1 MTTTDLD
8 HAVPDALRYGA
19 DHALADTID
28 LGHDQILVRKRVG
41 LGSESWEKYDTSD
54 PHPENP
60 RRLRGTVN
68 VYDADSFVAAIQ
80 QRVLDGG
87 AVVYAD
93 EEKRALVGIL
103 NDDSIDYPGWR
114 DATVSLV
121 LRETPEWS
129 RWKAGSGQLGEQE
142 VFALRIEDGAPEIVE
157 PPAAVMLD
165 IAQSFR
171 ATNEVKFKQA
181 GRLANGETQ
190 FMYDENIQASA
201 GAGNVSIPEAFTLGV
216 IPFIGGGQAYEI
228 TARLRYT
235 LRGGELKIGY
245 QLVRPED
252 VERDAFNAV
261 LADVTDLM
269 DGTTFLRGPAPAK
282 AS

>member
-1 MTTTDLD
+1 MTQTDLD
-8 HAVPDALRYGA
+8 NATATALVYGEE
-19 DHALADTID
+19 HALDDTIRLD
-28 LGHDQILVRKRVG
+28 EERILVRRRTG
-41 LGSESWEKYDTSD
+41 AGSEAWDVHDTTD
-54 PHPENP
+54 QYPEHP

-68 VYDADSFVAAIQ
+68 VYDADSFVAAVE
-80 QRVLDGG
+80 QRGQ
-87 AVVYAD
+87 ATVYAD
-93 EEKRALVGIL
+93 EEKRALVAIL
-103 NDDSIDYPGWR
+103 NDDTLENPGWR
-114 DATVSLV
+114 DALVSLV

-142 VFALRIEDGAPEIVE
+142 HFALRIEDGAPEIVE

-190 FMYDENIQASA
+190 FTYDENIQASA

-216 IPFIGGGQAYEI
+216 IPFIGGDQAYEI

-261 LADVTDLM
+261 LADVTGLM

>member
-28 LGHDQILVRKRVG
+28 IGHDRVLVRRRVG
-41 LGSESWEKYDTSD
+41 LGSEAWDVHDTSD
-54 PHPENP
+54 PYPENP

-68 VYDADSFVAAIQ
+68 VHDGASFVAAIN
-80 QRVLDGG
+80 QRVEEGG
-87 AVVYAD
+87 ATVYAD
-93 EEKRALVGIL
+93 EEKRALVAIL
-103 NDDSIDYPGWR
+103 NDDGIDYPGWR
-114 DATVSLV
+114 DATVSLA
-121 LRETPEWS
+121 LRETPEWT
-129 RWKAGSGQLGEQE
+129 RWKAGSGHLGEQE
-142 VFALRIEDGAPEIVE
+142 TFALRIEDGAPEIVD
-157 PPAAVMLD
+157 PAPAVMLD

-171 ATNEVKFKQA
+171 ATNEVKFKQT

-190 FMYDENIQASA
+190 FAYEENIAASA
-201 GAGNVSIPEAFTLGV
+201 GAGSISIPESFELGV
-216 IPFIGGGQAYEI
+216 VPFIGGDQPYAV

-261 LADVTDLM
+261 TADVAALM
-269 DGTTFLRGPAPAK
+269 GNATFLRGPAPAK